1 MEFKYTKTI
10 LNGIKVWIEKR
21 FETINSSI
29 EDIKTWAN
37 DTFLSYKPQTLT
49 ANEQEQVRIN
59 IGETEDTAMELAFDI
74 GLVEPMTDDEGY
86 ILTDENDNIL
96 SN

>member
-1 MEFKYTKTI
+1 MTYTKTI
-10 LNGIKVWIEKR
+10 LNGVKVWIEKR

-29 EDIKTWAN
+29 EDIETWVN
-37 DTFLSYKPQTLT
+37 STFLSYKPQTLT

-74 GLVEPMTDDEGY
+74 GLVEPITDDEGF

>member
-1 MEFKYTKTI
+1 MTYTKTI
-10 LNGIKVWIEKR
+10 LNGVKVWV
-21 FETINSSI
+21 ETK
-29 EDIKTWAN
+29 IKN
-37 DTFLSYKPQTLT
+37 FLSYKPQTLT